1 MLTLRLRALPCAL
14 AAALLATPSH
24 ALMLGEPQV
33 RSYLG
38 RPLDVRIPVQGA
50 GADAVDASCF
60 EVLADPQGG
69 VATLSRAQLEVE
81 QQEGQTYLRVRSSE
95 PMREPAS
102 ILRLRAAC
110 APSKGMLVRQY
121 GILLD
126 PLPASTPSAPLV
138 VHTAED
144 AGVAPRD
151 AMQVAG
157 VTSAP
162 SSSVAAS
169 TPASAASAPAP
180 VKPRVHA
187 RKNHGIAHAKPRH
200 HAPVAIAHGGFH
212 LKLSGPVL
220 DLEPTRHVTDAERE
234 RLREAR
240 TLMDGDDYASAM
252 LALRDRIGT
261 LQKRLEMLQAQ
272 AARIEAVQ
280 RERPQV
286 AAVPQREPN
295 VAARLADG
303 AWSWAIVALLGL
315 LALLMP
321 LTRWM
326 RRRRPAEVPELVVKK
341 PRAPETGTET
351 GRFAPPPPEVIAP
364 ATAATAPAS
373 PAPLAFDDTE
383 EAIRT
388 ARDLYNSGERL
399 QAAGV
404 LRLAIERHPERVAPW
419 LPLFDLLMRERLAT
433 EYAELAR
440 GFQVLHGAS
449 PAWKTVQRAGQ
460 QIDPANPLYADGAA
474 PHQVA
479 A

>member
-14 AAALLATPSH
+14 AAALVAMPSH

-60 EVLADPQGG
+60 EVLGDPQGG
-69 VATLSRAQLEVE
+69 MATLSRAQIEVE
-81 QQEGQTYLRVRSSE
+81 QQGGQTYLRVRSSE

-110 APSKGMLVRQY
+110 APSNGMLVRQY

-126 PLPASTPSAPLV
+126 PMPASMPSAPLV
-138 VHTAED
+138 TRAAQDASGSPPVPAQLAAVTPAPTAS
-144 AGVAPRD
+144 VAPTPGAR
-151 AMQVAG
+151 V
-157 VTSAP
+157 P
-162 SSSVAAS
+162 AAR
-169 TPASAASAPAP
+169 TQ
-180 VKPRVHA
+180 
-187 RKNHGIAHAKPRH
+187 PRH
-200 HAPVAIAHGGFH
+200 HAVHKPHAVARAKPVHRAPGALAQGAFH

-220 DLEPTRHVTDAERE
+220 DLEPTRHVTPAERE

-240 TLMDGDDYASAM
+240 TLMEGDDYASAM

-261 LQKRLEMLQAQ
+261 LQKRLETLQAQ
-272 AARIEAVQ
+272 AARIEAAQ

-286 AAVPQREPN
+286 AAAPQREPN
-295 VAARLADG
+295 AAARFAQG

-315 LALLMP
+315 VALLMP
-321 LTRWM
+321 LARWM
-326 RRRRPAEVPELVVKK
+326 RRRKPANEVAELIVKK

-364 ATAATAPAS
+364 AIAAAAPATAAALVTE
-373 PAPLAFDDTE
+373 DTE

-388 ARDLYNSGERL
+388 ARDLYNAGERL

-460 QIDPANPLYADGAA
+460 QIDPSNPLYADDAA

>member
-1 MLTLRLRALPCAL
+1 
-14 AAALLATPSH
+14 
-24 ALMLGEPQV
+24 MLGEPQV

-60 EVLADPQGG
+60 EVLGDPQGG
-69 VATLSRAQLEVE
+69 VAALSRAQLEVE
-81 QQEGQTYLRVRSSE
+81 QQGGQTYLRVRSSE

-102 ILRLRAAC
+102 ILRVRAAC
-110 APSKGMLVRQY
+110 APSSGMLVRQY

-126 PLPASTPSAPLV
+126 PVPASTPSAPLV

-144 AGVAPRD
+144 ASIAPRD
-151 AMQVAG
+151 AVQVAS

-162 SSSVAAS
+162 GAGVAAS
-169 TPASAASAPAP
+169 TTASAASAPAA
-180 VKPRVHA
+180 VKPRVRA
-187 RKNHGIAHAKPRH
+187 RKNDGIAQAKPRH

-240 TLMDGDDYASAM
+240 MLMDGDDYASAM

-280 RERPQV
+280 RERPRP

-303 AWSWAIVALLGL
+303 AWWWAIVALLGL

-326 RRRRPAEVPELVVKK
+326 RRRRPAAEVPELVVKK
-341 PRAPETGTET
+341 PRAAATGTET

-364 ATAATAPAS
+364 AIAATAPAS
-373 PAPLAFDDTE
+373 PAPLAFEDTE

-460 QIDPANPLYADGAA
+460 QIDPANPLYAEGAA